1 MVNQLLLC
9 DGDVVLEET
18 DSTDYQ
24 VWFFMTD
31 IGVAWATCKDSD
43 LALSPFCG
51 TQLLC
56 FISGSRAGWEHL
68 LVHTEKD
75 RVSLSSGFLRAPE
88 ASRVT
93 WRKG

>member
-1 MVNQLLLC
+1 MENQLLLC
-9 DGDVVLEET
+9 DGGAVLEET

-24 VWFFMTD
+24 VRFLMAD
-31 IGVAWATCKDSD
+31 IGAAWATCKDSD
-43 LALSPFCG
+43 VALSPFRG

-56 FISGSRAGWEHL
+56 FMSGSRATWEHL
-68 LVHTEKD
+68 LFYPKKD
-75 RVSLSSGFLRAPE
+75 RVCLSSGFLRAPE